1 MVMINKRQFEFYN
14 INTEKNL
21 RIDSVCSRP
30 FDTLLIDK
38 QGSCYACACTAWLPQ
53 SVGNIHLQSMEEI
66 LGSAKR
72 KHLQQS
78 VSNGRYNYCNSK
90 LCGYIK
96 RGVMACEAR
105 DTFNIRLAVDD
116 SCNLSCPSCRPER
129 IFVSRGSKLSKK
141 KKWLDKIIDW
151 IVGQSRHI
159 RVTIGSDGDPF
170 ASLIYR
176 YFMTRMQMLKPH
188 NVTFNLQTNGLLLSK
203 MYHRHEYIFNNLE
216 VLNISVDGATRETYE
231 TLRRGGSW
239 TQIQHNLR
247 FISSRT
253 RRYDVALHMVV
264 QQSNWREML
273 MMYKWHQHL
282 GFNEMHF
289 SLIQDW
295 NTGANLDTQ
304 FTKEPEYK
312 KAFEYLREQDNVF
325 FQGLS

>member
-1 MVMINKRQFEFYN
+1 MVMIDKRQFEFYN

-38 QGSCYACACTAWLPQ
+38 QGSCYACECTAWLPQ

-151 IVGQSRHI
+151 IVSQSRHI

-253 RRYDVALHMVV
+253 RRYDAALHMVV

-282 GFNEMHF
+282 AFNEMHF

>member
-1 MVMINKRQFEFYN
+1 MINKRQFEFYN

-38 QGSCYACACTAWLPQ
+38 QGSCYACECTAWLPQ

-151 IVGQSRHI
+151 MAGQSRHI

>member
-1 MVMINKRQFEFYN
+1 MINKRQFEFYN

-38 QGSCYACACTAWLPQ
+38 QGSCYACECTAWLPQ

-312 KAFEYLREQDNVF
+312 KAFEYLRKQDNVF

>member
-38 QGSCYACACTAWLPQ
+38 QGSCYACECTAWLPQ

>member
-1 MVMINKRQFEFYN
+1 
-14 INTEKNL
+14 
-21 RIDSVCSRP
+21 
-30 FDTLLIDK
+30 
-38 QGSCYACACTAWLPQ
+38 
-53 SVGNIHLQSMEEI
+53 
-66 LGSAKR
+66 
-72 KHLQQS
+72 
-78 VSNGRYNYCNSK
+78 
-90 LCGYIK
+90 
-96 RGVMACEAR
+96 MACEAR

-116 SCNLSCPSCRPER
+116 SCNLSCPSCRSDR
-129 IFVSRGSKLSKK
+129 IFVSRGSKLSRK
-141 KKWLDKIIDW
+141 KKWIDKIIDW
-151 IVGQSRHI
+151 IVSQSKHI

-203 MYHRHEYIFNNLE
+203 MYHRHEYIFDNLE
-216 VLNISVDGATRETYE
+216 MLNISVDGATRETYE

-247 FISSRT
+247 FISSRS

-264 QQSNWREML
+264 QQDNWQEMM

-304 FTKEPEYK
+304 FTKQSEYK
-312 KAFEYLREQDNVF
+312 KAFEYLRQQDKVF

>member
-38 QGSCYACACTAWLPQ
+38 QGSCYACECTAWLPQ

-312 KAFEYLREQDNVF
+312 KAFEYLRQQDKVF

>member
-1 MVMINKRQFEFYN
+1 MINKRLFDHYN

-21 RIDSVCSRP
+21 RIVPVCSRP

-38 QGSCYACACTAWLPQ
+38 QGSCYACECTAWLPQ
-53 SVGNIHLQSMEEI
+53 SVGNIQIQEIDDILESATRKQLQD
-66 LGSAKR
+66 
-72 KHLQQS
+72 S

-90 LCGYIK
+90 LCGYLK
-96 RGVMACEAR
+96 RGIPACNTTN
-105 DTFNIRLAVDD
+105 TFNIRLAIDD
-116 SCNLSCPSCRPER
+116 SCNLSCPSCRTDK
-129 IFVSRGSKLSKK
+129 IFVSRGNVLARK
-141 KKWLDKIIDW
+141 KKWVDKIINW
-151 IVGQSRHI
+151 IIKQEKHI

>member
-1 MVMINKRQFEFYN
+1 M
-14 INTEKNL
+14 
-21 RIDSVCSRP
+21 
-30 FDTLLIDK
+30 
-38 QGSCYACACTAWLPQ
+38 PQ

>member
-1 MVMINKRQFEFYN
+1 
-14 INTEKNL
+14 
-21 RIDSVCSRP
+21 
-30 FDTLLIDK
+30 
-38 QGSCYACACTAWLPQ
+38 
-53 SVGNIHLQSMEEI
+53 
-66 LGSAKR
+66 
-72 KHLQQS
+72 
-78 VSNGRYNYCNSK
+78 
-90 LCGYIK
+90 
-96 RGVMACEAR
+96 MACEAR
-105 DTFNIRLAVDD
+105 DTFIIMLAVDD
-116 SCNLSCPSCRPER
+116 SCNLSCPSCRSDR
-129 IFVSRGSKLSKK
+129 IFVSRGSKLSRK
-141 KKWLDKIIDW
+141 KKWIDKIIDW
-151 IVGQSRHI
+151 IVSQSRHI

-203 MYHRHEYIFNNLE
+203 MYHRHEYIFDNLE
-216 VLNISVDGATRETYE
+216 MLNISVDGATRETYE

-264 QQSNWREML
+264 QQDNWQEML

-304 FTKEPEYK
+304 FTKQSEYK
-312 KAFEYLREQDNVF
+312 KAFEYLRQQDKVF

>member
-1 MVMINKRQFEFYN
+1 MVMIDKRQFEFYN

-38 QGSCYACACTAWLPQ
+38 QGSCYACECTAWLPQ

-151 IVGQSRHI
+151 IVSQSRHI

-231 TLRRGGSW
+231 KLRRGGSW

-282 GFNEMHF
+282 AFNEMHF

>member
-1 MVMINKRQFEFYN
+1 MIDRRQFEFYN

-38 QGSCYACACTAWLPQ
+38 QGSCYACECTAWLPQ
-53 SVGNIHLQSMEEI
+53 SVGNIHLQSMDEI
-66 LGSAKR
+66 LNSAKR

-116 SCNLSCPSCRPER
+116 SCNLSCPSCRSDR
-129 IFVSRGSKLSKK
+129 IFVSRGSKLSRK
-141 KKWLDKIIDW
+141 KKWIDKIIDW
-151 IVGQSRHI
+151 IVSQSRHI

-203 MYHRHEYIFNNLE
+203 MYHRHEYIFDNLE
-216 VLNISVDGATRETYE
+216 MLNISVDGATRETYE

-247 FISSRT
+247 FISSRS

-264 QQSNWREML
+264 QQDNWQEML

-304 FTKEPEYK
+304 FTKQPEYK
-312 KAFEYLREQDNVF
+312 KAFEYLRQQDKVF